1 MGTPYMREWGFDMV
15 GWAIGWAER
24 IPNKNRK
31 SKIELETRRGKQDPK
46 QPVGGY
52 IEDRGDGFYR
62 ARLNE
67 RRMTYDRPHP
77 RSEIG
82 RGLAKRFRDFFK
94 EAGVE

>member
-1 MGTPYMREWGFDMV
+1 MKRKHTKTLEAIMQADGNVDMRNVEALV
-15 GWAIGWAER
+15 VA
-24 IPNKNRK
+24 
-31 SKIELETRRGKQDPK
+31 
-46 QPVGGY
+46 VGGY
-52 IEDRGDGFYR
+52 IEDRGNGFYR